1 VLFPSPSDGVEKVC
15 APNSQPPL
23 RRSRRLGSIDA
34 NDAIVE
40 IVEIV
45 DPLLGWG
52 LPQLRDFPWR
62 QTNNRWH
69 VLVSEVMSQQTQVH
83 RVVPKFNLFLEQFP
97 TPTVCAGAT
106 LGELLEIWQGLGY
119 PRRCRNLHEAAK
131 VMVLRHSGEVPTTL
145 EELVALPGVG
155 DYTARAVMA
164 FADHADV
171 GVVDTN
177 VARVLARVNNKVLG
191 KKEVQLIADAI
202 VPEGL
207 GWEWNQVMMDFGAT
221 VCSARVPQCSS
232 CVISNECGWKK
243 HGGAD
248 PAPATAGTSKP
259 QSRFEGSDRQAR
271 GKLMKALVAGAVR
284 VSDASKVMGLVEQ
297 PERCN
302 AIVQSL
308 LEDGLIA
315 QANEWYQQP

>member
-1 VLFPSPSDGVEKVC
+1 
-15 APNSQPPL
+15 
-23 RRSRRLGSIDA
+23 
-34 NDAIVE
+34 
-40 IVEIV
+40 
-45 DPLLGWG
+45 
-52 LPQLRDFPWR
+52 
-62 QTNNRWH
+62 

-97 TPTVCAGAT
+97 TPTVCAGAA

-131 VMVLRHSGEVPTTL
+131 VMVLRHNGEVPTSL

-191 KKEVQLIADAI
+191 KKEAQLIADEI

-207 GWEWNQVMMDFGAT
+207 GWEWNQVLMDFGAT
-221 VCSARVPQCSS
+221 VCSARAPQCDQ
-232 CVISNECGWKK
+232 CVVKLHCRWKLD
-243 HGGAD
+243 GGQD
-248 PAPATAGTSKP
+248 PAPASAGTSKP

-271 GKLMKALVAGAVR
+271 GKLMKALVSGGVR
-284 VSDASKVMGLVEQ
+284 TTDAAKVMGLGEQ
-297 PERCN
+297 QERSE
-302 AIVQSL
+302 AIVKSL
-308 LEDGLIA
+308 LVDGLIA
-315 QANEWYQQP
+315 QVNGWYQQP

>member
-1 VLFPSPSDGVEKVC
+1 V
-15 APNSQPPL
+15 
-23 RRSRRLGSIDA
+23 GSVNA
-34 NDAIVE
+34 NVA

-97 TPTVCAGAT
+97 TPAICAGAS
-106 LGELLEIWQGLGY
+106 LGELLETWQGLGY

-131 VMVLRHSGEVPTTL
+131 VMVLRHNGEVPATL

-177 VARVLARVNNKVLG
+177 VARVLARVQNKVLG

-221 VCSARVPQCSS
+221 VCSARAPKCASCIINNHCS
-232 CVISNECGWKK
+232 WRKL
-243 HGGAD
+243 GGDD

-271 GKLMKALVAGAVR
+271 GKLMKALVSGAVR
-284 VSDASKVMGLVEQ
+284 ISDAAKVMGLMEQ
-297 PERCN
+297 QERSD
-302 AIVQSL
+302 AIVKSL
-308 LEDGLIA
+308 LEDGLVA
-315 QANEWYQQP
+315 QVNGWYQQP

>member
-1 VLFPSPSDGVEKVC
+1 
-15 APNSQPPL
+15 
-23 RRSRRLGSIDA
+23 
-34 NDAIVE
+34 
-40 IVEIV
+40 
-45 DPLLGWG
+45 
-52 LPQLRDFPWR
+52 
-62 QTNNRWH
+62 
-69 VLVSEVMSQQTQVH
+69 
-83 RVVPKFNLFLEQFP
+83 
-97 TPTVCAGAT
+97 
-106 LGELLEIWQGLGY
+106 
-119 PRRCRNLHEAAK
+119 
-131 VMVLRHSGEVPTTL
+131 MVLRHNGEVPATL

-177 VARVLARVNNKVLG
+177 VARVLARVHNKVLG

-221 VCSARVPQCSS
+221 VCSARAPKCAS
-232 CVISNECGWKK
+232 CIINDRCGWRKL
-243 HGGAD
+243 GGDD

-271 GKLMKALVAGAVR
+271 GKLMKALVSGAVR
-284 VSDASKVMGLVEQ
+284 ISDAAKVMGLVEQ
-297 PERCN
+297 QQRSDV
-302 AIVQSL
+302 IVQSL

-315 QANEWYQQP
+315 QVNGWYQQP

>member
-1 VLFPSPSDGVEKVC
+1 
-15 APNSQPPL
+15 
-23 RRSRRLGSIDA
+23 
-34 NDAIVE
+34 
-40 IVEIV
+40 
-45 DPLLGWG
+45 
-52 LPQLRDFPWR
+52 
-62 QTNNRWH
+62 

-97 TPTVCAGAT
+97 TPSVCAGAA

-131 VMVLRHSGEVPTTL
+131 VMVLRHNGEVPTTL

-177 VARVLARVNNKVLG
+177 VARVLARVSNKVLG
-191 KKEVQLIADAI
+191 KKEVQLIADSI

-221 VCSARVPQCSS
+221 VCSARAPQCAN
-232 CVISNECGWKK
+232 CIISNKCKWKK

-271 GKLMKALVAGAVR
+271 GKLMKALVSGAVR
-284 VSDASKVMGLVEQ
+284 TNDAAKVMGLVEQ

-315 QANEWYQQP
+315 QVNEWYQQP